1 MLLVLT
7 ILQVLCL
14 SLVQSQNYFIHWD
27 WNLHYM
33 YNGSFLQPLP
43 TVYTRKNTVKNQAKT
58 TTNSIEN
65 SLTSYYVP
73 TTFSSKASSNRY
85 RRKF

>member
-1 MLLVLT
+1 M
-7 ILQVLCL
+7 
-14 SLVQSQNYFIHWD
+14 N
-27 WNLHYM
+27 N
-33 YNGSFLQPLP
+33 NGSFLQLSP
-43 TVYTRKNTVKNQAKT
+43 TDYFRKNTVKNQAKT

>member
-1 MLLVLT
+1 M
-7 ILQVLCL
+7 
-14 SLVQSQNYFIHWD
+14 N
-27 WNLHYM
+27 N
-33 YNGSFLQPLP
+33 NGSFLQLSP
-43 TVYTRKNTVKNQAKT
+43 TDYFRKNTVNNQTET